1 MFAEMQVTASI
12 PARSRQQALDWSLVL
27 VSQGIESTIEP
38 AMDGPGWQLVV
49 AQTDCQRA
57 IQAIRQYKMENRT
70 PLWRQTV
77 PWTGL
82 IFDWRSV
89 AWCAFLL
96 VLFAY
101 GESHSRFVKA
111 GLMDRQAVWSGEW
124 WRLFTAVTLHR
135 DLHHL
140 LSNLVAGVLLL
151 GLAMGAFGSGVGL
164 LAAYLAG
171 VGGNVAGLLLHP
183 GEYHSLCASGMIF
196 GALGLLSWQMFSLSR
211 TDGVSARQMTIR
223 RLMSG
228 VFLLILLGLS
238 ENSDVIA
245 HVGGFGSGIVFGA
258 LLARWPN
265 LYAGNKLI
273 NRLAELLCIGLVI
286 LTWWRALV

>member
-1 MFAEMQVTASI
+1 VQPTASI
-12 PARSRQQALDWSLVL
+12 PTRSRQQALDWSLVL

-38 AMDGPGWQLVV
+38 ASEGPGWQLVL
-49 AQTDCQRA
+49 AQSDCQRA
-57 IQAIRQYKMENRT
+57 IQAIRQYKVENRT
-70 PLWRQTV
+70 PLWQQTV

-82 IFDWRSV
+82 IFDWRGL

-101 GESHSRFVKA
+101 GESHPHLVKA

-140 LSNLVAGVLLL
+140 VSNLVAGVLLL
-151 GLAMGAFGSGVGL
+151 GLAMGAFGSGIGL

-171 VGGNVAGLLLHP
+171 VGGNLAGLFLHT
-183 GEYHSLCASGMIF
+183 GEYHSLGASGMIF
-196 GALGLLSWQMFSLSR
+196 GALGLLSGQMFGLPGSAVV
-211 TDGVSARQMTIR
+211 TARQIMIR
-223 RLMSG
+223 RVLSG
-228 VFLLILLGLS
+228 FLLLVLLGLS
-238 ENSDVIA
+238 PNVDVIA
-245 HVGGFGSGIVFGA
+245 HVGGFFWGILFGA

-265 LYAGNKLI
+265 LYARNTLV
-273 NRLAELLCIGLVI
+273 NRLAELLCIGLVVF
-286 LTWWRALV
+286 TWWRALA